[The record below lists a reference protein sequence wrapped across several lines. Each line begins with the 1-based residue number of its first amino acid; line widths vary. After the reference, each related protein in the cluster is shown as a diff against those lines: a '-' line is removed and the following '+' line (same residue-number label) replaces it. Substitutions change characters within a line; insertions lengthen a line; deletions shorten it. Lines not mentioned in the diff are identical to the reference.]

1 MRIYT
6 IGFTQKSAE
15 QFFGLLRDAGIQ
27 RLIDVRIH
35 NSSQLAGFTKAT
47 DLRYFL
53 GALLAADYVH
63 ESRFAPTE
71 QLLDDYRKKRT
82 SWDSYVR
89 IFNGLL
95 AERRV
100 ETIDRSLFDRP
111 AVLLCSEPT
120 AENCHRRLVA
130 EYLQRH
136 WDDVTITHL

>member
-63 ESRFAPTE
+63 ESQFAPTE